1 MRSVATN
8 TLPQEMSERSG
19 DVFPAKSFFEYFF
32 CSQKK
37 YSEIRFK
44 KVETGYAPSL
54 LITIH

>member
-1 MRSVATN
+1 LPYVIDYALSGREAQRKRIMRSVATN

-37 YSEIRFK
+37 Y
-44 KVETGYAPSL
+44 
-54 LITIH
+54 